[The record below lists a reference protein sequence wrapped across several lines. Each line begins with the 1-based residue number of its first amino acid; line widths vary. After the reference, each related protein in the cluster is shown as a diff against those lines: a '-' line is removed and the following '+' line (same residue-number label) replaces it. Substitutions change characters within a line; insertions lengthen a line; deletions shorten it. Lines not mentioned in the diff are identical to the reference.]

1 MGSYFEIDEKE
12 TNSKAIS
19 MLLVDIIK
27 KLRKFNY
34 CKKYFK
40 LKENKDG
47 ENYWKISKNGIATLL
62 EYFIEYSWDFGG
74 TWRDYVIE
82 KNKDAL
88 EYKLKIKNFS
98 EDEIEKE
105 IEKYEK
111 SMDENIQWI
120 IVYLSRIFCNM
131 TLDKRKIVYGRWV

>member
-88 EYKLKIKNFS
+88 EYKLKLKIL
-98 EDEIEKE
+98 
-105 IEKYEK
+105 
-111 SMDENIQWI
+111 
-120 IVYLSRIFCNM
+120 V
-131 TLDKRKIVYGRWV
+131 KRNREGN